1 MERDVTSEPAPK
13 PAAPEPSARDVARKR
28 ARTAWIS
35 AGVAVFMVGASFAAV
50 PLYELF
56 CQITGFAGTTQV
68 ATKAPTRVLDRTI
81 EVRFDA
87 NHAPDLNVEFKPEQT
102 TTRVRLGETGL
113 AFYTFKNTSDRPV
126 TAMASYNV
134 TPHTTGQYFVKMQC
148 FCFQEQTFQPGET
161 AELPVVF
168 FVAPEL
174 VDDRDTRDLQQ
185 ITLSYTFFEAKDP
198 KLKTAAISPP

>member
-1 MERDVTSEPAPK
+1 MEPDVTTEPAP
-13 PAAPEPSARDVARKR
+13 ETNRKR
-28 ARTAWIS
+28 ARTAWMA
-35 AGVAVFMVGASFAAV
+35 AGVAVFMIGASFAAV

-56 CQITGFAGTTQV
+56 CQVTGFGGTTQV

-87 NHAPDLNVEFKPEQT
+87 NHAPGLNVQFRPEQT
-102 TTRVRLGETGL
+102 STRVRLGETGL

-126 TAMASYNV
+126 TAMATYNV

-174 VDDRDTRDLQQ
+174 VDDRDTRDLQT
-185 ITLSYTFFEAKDP
+185 ITLSYTFFEAKDQ

>member
-1 MERDVTSEPAPK
+1 MSELPD
-13 PAAPEPSARDVARKR
+13 PSVAQKKNRT
-28 ARTAWIS
+28 RTALFAAATAI
-35 AGVAVFMVGASFAAV
+35 FMVAASFAAV

-56 CQITGFAGTTQV
+56 CQVTGFAGTTQV
-68 ATKAPTRVLDRTI
+68 AQKAPTRVLDRTI

-87 NHAPDLNVEFKPEQT
+87 NHAPDLAVEFKPEQNS
-102 TTRVRLGETGL
+102 TRVRLGETGL
-113 AFYTFKNTSDRPV
+113 AFYTFKNLSDRPI

-134 TPHTTGQYFVKMQC
+134 TPHTTGQYFVKMKC
-148 FCFQEQTFQPGET
+148 FCFEEQTFQPGET

-174 VDDRDTRDLQQ
+174 ADDRDTRDLAT

-198 KLKTAAISPP
+198 KFKTASISPP